1 MSDSSLENRLVDVFT
16 QIAKDIKS
24 HSGGSS
30 SSSQGT
36 NLEFSELKKI
46 VNSKGYYCRDA
57 TLHSLLEC
65 IISSLGDN
73 TIDISYDKTLT
84 SITFTSLPHVVF
96 TIDDVTYTT
105 GDDGTY
111 IYAIPRDKRV
121 VKVKLY
127 GYAYSVIKEFNV
139 SLLGDLIDF
148 DALLRDGFKITAS
161 SQYELVNFKT
171 NPNVKTYVITSTY
184 PVNGDNSGYVGG
196 IMWKLGA
203 SATDNMNLI
212 IDGSAEN
219 YVTLNYLRYGFIK
232 YGELNHKVRIF
243 VRHTTQDT
251 SKGNYNSP
259 INYITTDLNT
269 PNRGLISVYTE
280 RLNEFIKKNY
290 GVDSSVVQK
299 MKEVYGVLGDDVLCG
314 IYTLDGSEALV
325 YRPSK
330 VKFEYVSIV

>member
-30 SSSQGT
+30 SGSSSS
-36 NLEFSELKKI
+36 LEFSDLKK
-46 VNSKGYYCRDA
+46 VLNSKGYYCKDA
-57 TLHSLLEC
+57 TLQSLLEC
-65 IISSLGDN
+65 IVSSMSNN
-73 TIDISYDKTLT
+73 TIDISYEKTLT
-84 SITFTSLPHVVF
+84 SITFTSLPRVVF
-96 TIDDVTYTT
+96 TIDDVKYTT
-105 GDDGTY
+105 GSDGTY
-111 IYAIPRDKRV
+111 IYTIPRDKRV

-127 GYAYSVIKEFNV
+127 GYGDSVIKEFNV
-139 SLLGDLIDF
+139 SLLGELIDF
-148 DALLRDGFKITAS
+148 DALLRDGVKITTS
-161 SQYELVNFKT
+161 NQYELVNFKT

-184 PVNGDNSGYVGG
+184 PVNGDNGGYVGG

-203 SATDNMNLI
+203 SATDNMNII

-219 YVTLNYLRYGFIK
+219 YVTLNYLRYSFIK

-243 VRHTTQDT
+243 VRHTTQDS
-251 SKGNYNSP
+251 SKGTYNSP
-259 INYITTDLNT
+259 DRYITTDLHT

-280 RLNEFIKKNY
+280 KLTEFVKKNY
-290 GVDSSVVQK
+290 GIDRSVVQK

-314 IYTLDGSEALV
+314 IYTLDGSVALV

>member
-1 MSDSSLENRLVDVFT
+1 MSDSSLENRLIDVFT
-16 QIAKDIKS
+16 QIAKDVK
-24 HSGGSS
+24 HRNGGSS
-30 SSSQGT
+30 SSS
-36 NLEFSELKKI
+36 LEFNDLKKI
-46 VNSKGYYCRDA
+46 VNSKGFYCRDA

-73 TIDISYDKTLT
+73 VIDISYDKTLT

-96 TIDDVTYTT
+96 TIDDVRYTT
-105 GDDGTY
+105 DDDGTY
-111 IYAIPRDKRV
+111 IYAIPRDKKF

-127 GYAYSVIKEFNV
+127 GYGDSVIKEFNV

-148 DALLRDGFKITAS
+148 DALLRDGFKITS
-161 SQYELVNFKT
+161 GNRVMIGKFET
-171 NPNVKTYVITSTY
+171 NPTPNTYILTNTF
-184 PVNGDNSGYVGG
+184 PVNGDKSSYIGG
-196 IMWKLGA
+196 VMWKLGK

-219 YVTLNYLRYGFIK
+219 YVALNYLRYFFIK
-232 YGELNHKVRIF
+232 YNELNHRVRIF

-251 SKGNYNSP
+251 SKGAYNSP
-259 INYITTDLNT
+259 VSYITTDLNI

-280 RLNEFIKKNY
+280 KLTEFVKVSY
-290 GVDSSVVQK
+290 GIDRSVVQK

>member
-16 QIAKDIKS
+16 QIVKDIKS

-30 SSSQGT
+30 SGSSSS
-36 NLEFSELKKI
+36 LEFSDLKK
-46 VNSKGYYCRDA
+46 VLNSKGYYCKDA
-57 TLHSLLEC
+57 TLQSLLEC
-65 IISSLGDN
+65 IVSSMGNN
-73 TIDISYDKTLT
+73 TIDISYEKTLT

-105 GDDGTY
+105 GSDGTY
-111 IYAIPRDKRV
+111 IYTIPRDKKF

-127 GYAYSVIKEFNV
+127 GYGDSVIKEFNV
-139 SLLGDLIDF
+139 SLLGELIDF
-148 DALLRDGFKITAS
+148 DALLRDGVKITTS
-161 SQYELVNFKT
+161 NQYELVNFKT

-184 PVNGDNSGYVGG
+184 PVNGDNGGYVGG
-196 IMWKLGA
+196 INWKLGA
-203 SATDNMNLI
+203 SATDNMNII

-219 YVTLNYLRYGFIK
+219 YVTLNYLRYSFIK

-243 VRHTTQDT
+243 VRHTTQDS
-251 SKGNYNSP
+251 SKGTYNSP
-259 INYITTDLNT
+259 DRYVTTDIRT

-280 RLNEFIKKNY
+280 KLTEFVKKNY
-290 GVDSSVVQK
+290 GIDRSVVQE
-299 MKEVYGVLGDDVLCG
+299 MREVYGVLGDDVLCG